1 MLKNGIKLISRQS
14 SKLNPLNRLLC
25 RSFITLSRYNNFR
38 SLNNNSFPIKLSL
51 SFIQNQNMCSR
62 DNGGSNDQS
71 QNNNREIFVANLPW
85 RVDKNA
91 LGDFFSKFGDVED
104 AKVVIDPEGRSKG
117 FGFVK
122 FFSAEDCERALA
134 EADNLNMAG
143 RPITCR
149 QKTSDLSQATIYVSL
164 EPCSHYG
171 KTPPCV
177 DLIIQHKFKKVV
189 IASLDPNPKVASVTK
204 LMEHGIEVEVVDDVS
219 ATLLNDRFFTN
230 HLKNRPHYI
239 LKLAST
245 IDGKIADYA
254 KNSQW
259 ISNAASRQF
268 VHDHLRAN
276 VDAIMTSYKTVIQDQ
291 ASLTIR
297 KTGGAIQE
305 TNVLVIDKNL
315 DLLEKQYESL
325 PIFYPRTNTK
335 IIFITAN
342 PPSIQLPEN
351 IECIIGTFNEQGLV
365 FSSIAANLLEL
376 GYYKILTEA
385 GTQLNSSMI
394 QQNTALR
401 HGQRRPTAWR
411 CGGEELPEGSS
422 WGSNRNLVFDL
433 SIAHDRFGS
442 SSHV

>member
-1 MLKNGIKLISRQS
+1 MTQKEAIEYAINLAKKANENEIRPNPFVGAVIIDHEGQLIGEGYHQKL
-14 SKLNPLNRLLC
+14 
-25 RSFITLSRYNNFR
+25 
-38 SLNNNSFPIKLSL
+38 
-51 SFIQNQNMCSR
+51 
-62 DNGGSNDQS
+62 GGPHAEVYAIEQ
-71 QNNNREIFVANLPW
+71 
-85 RVDKNA
+85 A
-91 LGDFFSKFGDVED
+91 L
-104 AKVVIDPEGRSKG
+104 
-117 FGFVK
+117 
-122 FFSAEDCERALA
+122 
-134 EADNLNMAG
+134 
-143 RPITCR
+143 

-189 IASLDPNPKVASVTK
+189 IASLDPNPKVASVAK

-230 HLKNRPHYI
+230 QLKNRPHYI

-259 ISNAASRQF
+259 ISSAASRQF

-276 VDAIMTSYKTVIQDQ
+276 VDAIMTSYKTLIQDQ

-297 KTGGAIQE
+297 NTGGAIQE
-305 TNVLVIDKNL
+305 ANVIVIDKNL
-315 DLLEKQYESL
+315 ELLEKQYESL
-325 PIFYPRTNTK
+325 PIFYPRSVTK
-335 IIFITAN
+335 IIFIAAN

-351 IECIIGTFNEQGLV
+351 MECIIGTFNEQGLV

-385 GTQLNSSMI
+385 GSQLNSSMI
-394 QQNTALR
+394 QQNTAD
-401 HGQRRPTAWR
+401 
-411 CGGEELPEGSS
+411 ELYWFIAPSIL
-422 WGSNRNLVFDL
+422 NDL
-433 SIAHDRFGS
+433 NAVPMLGLDTKISLDKKVQLSLIETKLIDQDVLLHYHFR
-442 SSHV
+442 